1 MDIIFLGA
9 LAFGVVVGWVTYRTL
24 RRRGEVVALSD
35 IAAVIGAVGGGWV
48 TTQFSTPLVFGWYC
62 VGLFVGFFLYLIL
75 ATTKLKDVDWLGNT
89 D

>member
-1 MDIIFLGA
+1 MDIVFLGA
-9 LAFGVVVGWVTYRTL
+9 LLFGVVVGWVTYRTL

-35 IAAVIGAVGGGWV
+35 IASVIGAVGGGWV

-62 VGLFVGFFLYLIL
+62 VGVFVGFFLYLLVGVTIF
-75 ATTKLKDVDWLGNT
+75 KDVAWLSS